1 MSAETSSV
9 RRDAGS
15 VAATREFILPDL
27 GEGLT
32 EAELISW
39 KVAVGDEVQVDQMV
53 VEVESAKSVVELPCP
68 YAGRIVSLHAAAGD
82 TVSAG
87 QALLTVAEAGAEVS
101 AGAESTADGGSE
113 SAVAS
118 TSAVDANGGDDGGET
133 GADESNGANLI
144 GYGTSEPKTRSTK
157 KRSFGGKHAATPDAT
172 STAAP
177 TAAPAVPTVVP
188 DAPTQPPTEAPA
200 RADGSLPSS
209 TVDSSVS
216 AADESASDADN
227 HVSPVSSPLVRKL
240 AKDHGISAKHLPGTG
255 PGGVV
260 TRVDVQ
266 SAIGSGAGAAAH
278 VPAGTSPANQ
288 PHLGTERGAA
298 SASASAS
305 RTAAAAKL
313 PAFAGD
319 AAAANSHRSDRDTR
333 TPITGLRKVVSE
345 RLTKSRQEIPEATI
359 WLDVDATELLNTKRA
374 LESRTGEKYSLLSL
388 VARFVVAG
396 LKKYP
401 IINSSI
407 DTAAGEIVT
416 HGDINLGLAA
426 QTPRGLMVPVVHG
439 AGEMSLRQLRDS
451 VSETVGKAT
460 TGKFDPTE
468 LSGGTFTLNNYGVFG
483 VDGSAPIIN
492 LPEVAML
499 GLGRI
504 KERPWVVDG
513 QLTVRKVMY
522 LSFVFDH
529 RACDGQEPSEFL
541 TFVAACIENPISL
554 LPEL

>member
-1 MSAETSSV
+1 MSADVNT
-9 RRDAGS
+9 G
-15 VAATREFILPDL
+15 TREFILPDL

-39 KVAVGDEVQVDQMV
+39 KVEIGDEVHVDQMV

-68 YAGRIVSLHAAAGD
+68 YAGRIVSLHANAGD

-87 QALLTVAEAGAEVS
+87 QPLLSVAEASAS
-101 AGAESTADGGSE
+101 AGAESADGS
-113 SAVAS
+113 S
-118 TSAVDANGGDDGGET
+118 
-133 GADESNGANLI
+133 DESSGANLI

-157 KRSFGGKHAATPDAT
+157 KRSFGGKHAATPVAT
-172 STAAP
+172 STA
-177 TAAPAVPTVVP
+177 
-188 DAPTQPPTEAPA
+188 
-200 RADGSLPSS
+200 DGSSPPS

-216 AADESASDADN
+216 ATDESPRDADS

-260 TRVDVQ
+260 TRADVLAAIESGTAANVEAA
-266 SAIGSGAGAAAH
+266 SAHI
-278 VPAGTSPANQ
+278 PAGTSRADEPQ
-288 PHLGTERGAA
+288 STTERSAA
-298 SASASAS
+298 SAGAPSPVGQ
-305 RTAAAAKL
+305 T
-313 PAFAGD
+313 
-319 AAAANSHRSDRDTR
+319 DRDTR

-374 LESRTGEKYSLLSL
+374 LEARTGEKYSLLSL

-439 AGEMSLRQLRDS
+439 ADEMSLRQLRDS
-451 VSETVGKAT
+451 VSETVGKAAS
-460 TGKFDPTE
+460 GKFDPSE

-504 KERPWVVDG
+504 KDRPWVVDG
-513 QLTVRKVMY
+513 ELTVRKVMY

-541 TFVAACIENPISL
+541 TFVADCIENPISL

>member
-1 MSAETSSV
+1 MSADLNT
-9 RRDAGS
+9 G
-15 VAATREFILPDL
+15 TREFILPDL

-39 KVAVGDEVQVDQMV
+39 KVEIGDEVHVDQMV

-68 YAGRIVSLHAAAGD
+68 YAGQVVSLHANAGD

-87 QALLTVAEAGAEVS
+87 QALLTVAEAGVEMG
-101 AGAESTADGGSE
+101 AGDEGDGGTP
-113 SAVAS
+113 AS
-118 TSAVDANGGDDGGET
+118 VSQSGSSTENS
-133 GADESNGANLI
+133 SGANLI

-157 KRSFGGKHAATPDAT
+157 KRSFGGKHAA
-172 STAAP
+172 
-177 TAAPAVPTVVP
+177 APAVPTVIP
-188 DAPTQPPTEAPA
+188 DAPSQPPAETPA
-200 RADGSLPSS
+200 SPSNSS
-209 TVDSSVS
+209 TTANDR
-216 AADESASDADN
+216 
-227 HVSPVSSPLVRKL
+227 VSPVSSPLVRKL
-240 AKDHGISAKHLPGTG
+240 AKDHGISAKSLPGTG

-260 TRVDVQ
+260 TRADVMA
-266 SAIGSGAGAAAH
+266 AIESGAGAAAH
-278 VPAGTSPANQ
+278 VPAGTSPAKASS
-288 PHLGTERGAA
+288 PAA
-298 SASASAS
+298 SS
-305 RTAAAAKL
+305 
-313 PAFAGD
+313 D
-319 AAAANSHRSDRDTR
+319 QSDRDTR

-359 WLDVDATELLNTKRA
+359 WLDVDATELLGTKRA
-374 LESRTGEKYSLLSL
+374 LEARTGEKYSLLSL

-439 AGEMSLRQLRDS
+439 AGEMSLRQMRDS
-451 VSETVGKAT
+451 VSETVGKAAS
-460 TGKFDPTE
+460 GKFDPSE

-504 KERPWVVDG
+504 KDRPWVVDG
-513 QLTVRKVMY
+513 ELTVRKVMY

-541 TFVAACIENPISL
+541 TFVADCIENPISL

>member
-1 MSAETSSV
+1 MSADLNT
-9 RRDAGS
+9 G
-15 VAATREFILPDL
+15 TREFILPDL

-39 KVAVGDEVQVDQMV
+39 KVEIGDEVHVDQMV

-68 YAGRIVSLHAAAGD
+68 YAGQVVSLHANAGD

-87 QALLTVAEAGAEVS
+87 QALLTVAEAGVEMG
-101 AGAESTADGGSE
+101 AGDEGDGGTP
-113 SAVAS
+113 AS
-118 TSAVDANGGDDGGET
+118 VSQSGSSTENS
-133 GADESNGANLI
+133 SGANLI

-157 KRSFGGKHAATPDAT
+157 KRSFGGKHAA
-172 STAAP
+172 
-177 TAAPAVPTVVP
+177 APAVPTVIP
-188 DAPTQPPTEAPA
+188 DAPSQPPAETPA
-200 RADGSLPSS
+200 SPSNSS
-209 TVDSSVS
+209 TTANDR
-216 AADESASDADN
+216 
-227 HVSPVSSPLVRKL
+227 VSPVSSPLVRKL
-240 AKDHGISAKHLPGTG
+240 AKDHGISAKSLPGTG

-260 TRVDVQ
+260 TRADVMA
-266 SAIGSGAGAAAH
+266 AIESGAGAAAH
-278 VPAGTSPANQ
+278 VPAGTSPAKASS
-288 PHLGTERGAA
+288 PAA
-298 SASASAS
+298 SS
-305 RTAAAAKL
+305 
-313 PAFAGD
+313 D
-319 AAAANSHRSDRDTR
+319 QSDRDTR

-359 WLDVDATELLNTKRA
+359 WLDVDATELLATKKA
-374 LESRTGEKYSLLSL
+374 LEARTGEKYSLLSL

-439 AGEMSLRQLRDS
+439 AGELSLRQLRDS
-451 VSETVGKAT
+451 VSGTVGKAAS
-460 TGKFDPTE
+460 GKFDPSE
-468 LSGGTFTLNNYGVFG
+468 LTGGTFTLNNYGVFG

-504 KERPWVVDG
+504 KDRPWVVDG
-513 QLTVRKVMY
+513 ELTVRKVMY

-529 RACDGQEPSEFL
+529 RACDGQEP
-541 TFVAACIENPISL
+541 
-554 LPEL
+554 

>member
-1 MSAETSSV
+1 MSADVNT
-9 RRDAGS
+9 G
-15 VAATREFILPDL
+15 TREFILPDL

-39 KVAVGDEVQVDQMV
+39 KVEIGDEVHVDQMV

-68 YAGRIVSLHAAAGD
+68 YAGQVVSLHANAGD

-87 QALLTVAEAGAEVS
+87 QALLTVAEAGVEAG
-101 AGAESTADGGSE
+101 AGPGAGTGAESADSE
-113 SAVAS
+113 S
-118 TSAVDANGGDDGGET
+118 G
-133 GADESNGANLI
+133 GANLI
-144 GYGTSEPKTRSTK
+144 GYGTSEPKTRSAK
-157 KRSFGGKHAATPDAT
+157 KRSFGGKNA
-172 STAAP
+172 
-177 TAAPAVPTVVP
+177 AAPAVPTVIP
-188 DAPTQPPTEAPA
+188 DTPSQPPAETPA
-200 RADGSLPSS
+200 SPSNSS
-209 TVDSSVS
+209 TTANDR
-216 AADESASDADN
+216 
-227 HVSPVSSPLVRKL
+227 VSPVSSPLVRKL
-240 AKDHGISAKHLPGTG
+240 AKDHGISAKSLPGTG

-260 TRVDVQ
+260 TRADVMA
-266 SAIGSGAGAAAH
+266 AIESGAGAAAH
-278 VPAGTSPANQ
+278 VPAGTSPAKASS
-288 PHLGTERGAA
+288 PAA
-298 SASASAS
+298 SS
-305 RTAAAAKL
+305 
-313 PAFAGD
+313 D
-319 AAAANSHRSDRDTR
+319 QSDRDTR

-359 WLDVDATELLNTKRA
+359 WLDVDATELLATKKA
-374 LESRTGEKYSLLSL
+374 LEARTGEKYSLLSL

-451 VSETVGKAT
+451 VSETVGKAAS
-460 TGKFDPTE
+460 GKFDPSE
-468 LSGGTFTLNNYGVFG
+468 LTGGTFTLNNYGVFG

-504 KERPWVVDG
+504 KDRPWVVDG
-513 QLTVRKVMY
+513 ELTVRKVMY

-541 TFVAACIENPISL
+541 TFVADCIENPISL

>member
-1 MSAETSSV
+1 MNT
-9 RRDAGS
+9 G
-15 VAATREFILPDL
+15 TREFILPDL

-39 KVAVGDEVQVDQMV
+39 KVEIGDEVHVDQMV

-68 YAGRIVSLHAAAGD
+68 YAGQVVSLHANAGD

-87 QALLTVAEAGAEVS
+87 QALLTVAEAGVEMG
-101 AGAESTADGGSE
+101 AGDEGDGGTP
-113 SAVAS
+113 AS
-118 TSAVDANGGDDGGET
+118 VSQSGSSTENS
-133 GADESNGANLI
+133 SGANLI

-157 KRSFGGKHAATPDAT
+157 KRSFGGKHAA
-172 STAAP
+172 
-177 TAAPAVPTVVP
+177 APAVPTVIP
-188 DAPTQPPTEAPA
+188 DAPSQPPAETPA
-200 RADGSLPSS
+200 SPSNSS
-209 TVDSSVS
+209 TTANDR
-216 AADESASDADN
+216 
-227 HVSPVSSPLVRKL
+227 VSPVSSPLVRKL
-240 AKDHGISAKHLPGTG
+240 AKDHDISAKSLPGTG

-260 TRVDVQ
+260 TRADVMA
-266 SAIGSGAGAAAH
+266 AIESGAGAAAH
-278 VPAGTSPANQ
+278 VPAGTSPAKASS
-288 PHLGTERGAA
+288 PAA
-298 SASASAS
+298 SS
-305 RTAAAAKL
+305 
-313 PAFAGD
+313 D
-319 AAAANSHRSDRDTR
+319 QSDRDTR

-359 WLDVDATELLNTKRA
+359 WLDVDATELLGTKRA
-374 LESRTGEKYSLLSL
+374 LEARTGEKYSLLSL

-451 VSETVGKAT
+451 VSETVGKAAS
-460 TGKFDPTE
+460 GKFDPAE

-504 KERPWVVDG
+504 KDRPWVVDG
-513 QLTVRKVMY
+513 ELTVRKVMY

-541 TFVAACIENPISL
+541 TFVADCIENPISL

>member
-1 MSAETSSV
+1 MSADLNT
-9 RRDAGS
+9 G
-15 VAATREFILPDL
+15 TREFILPDL

-39 KVAVGDEVQVDQMV
+39 KVAVGDEVHVDQMV

-68 YAGRIVSLHAAAGD
+68 YAGRIVSLHANAGD

-87 QALLTVAEAGAEVS
+87 QALLSVAEAGSESGADTPASGGGAAEGAAAS
-101 AGAESTADGGSE
+101 ANADGE
-113 SAVAS
+113 SS
-118 TSAVDANGGDDGGET
+118 
-133 GADESNGANLI
+133 GANLI

-177 TAAPAVPTVVP
+177 AVPTVIP
-188 DAPTQPPTEAPA
+188 DAPPQPPTEAPA
-200 RADGSLPSS
+200 PGNSS
-209 TVDSSVS
+209 KSATGESSM
-216 AADESASDADN
+216 DANDR
-227 HVSPVSSPLVRKL
+227 VSPVSSPLVRKL
-240 AKDHGISAKHLPGTG
+240 AKDHGISARNLPGSG

-260 TRVDVQ
+260 TRADVL
-266 SAIGSGAGAAAH
+266 AAVESGAGTAATN
-278 VPAGTSPANQ
+278 VPAGTAPTAQ
-288 PHLGTERGAA
+288 LHAGAERTAA
-298 SASASAS
+298 SA
-305 RTAAAAKL
+305 KV
-313 PAFAGD
+313 PAPVGQA
-319 AAAANSHRSDRDTR
+319 DRDTR

-345 RLTKSRQEIPEATI
+345 RLTRSRQEIPEATI

-374 LESRTGEKYSLLSL
+374 LEARTGEKYSLLSL

-439 AGEMSLRQLRDS
+439 ADEMSLRQLRDS
-451 VSETVGKAT
+451 VSETVGKASS
-460 TGKFDPTE
+460 GKFDPSE

-504 KERPWVVDG
+504 KDRPWVVDG
-513 QLTVRKVMY
+513 ELTVRKVMY

-541 TFVAACIENPISL
+541 TFVADCIENPISL

>member
-1 MSAETSSV
+1 MSADLNT
-9 RRDAGS
+9 G
-15 VAATREFILPDL
+15 TREFILPDL

-39 KVAVGDEVQVDQMV
+39 KVEIGDEVHVDQMV

-68 YAGRIVSLHAAAGD
+68 YAGRIVSLHANAGD

-87 QALLTVAEAGAEVS
+87 QALLSVAEAGSESGADTPASGGGAAEGAAAS
-101 AGAESTADGGSE
+101 ANADGE
-113 SAVAS
+113 SS
-118 TSAVDANGGDDGGET
+118 
-133 GADESNGANLI
+133 GANLI
-144 GYGTSEPKTRSTK
+144 GYGTSEPKTRSMK

-177 TAAPAVPTVVP
+177 AVPTVIP
-188 DAPTQPPTEAPA
+188 DAPPQPPTEAPA
-200 RADGSLPSS
+200 PGNSS
-209 TVDSSVS
+209 KSATGESSM
-216 AADESASDADN
+216 DANDR
-227 HVSPVSSPLVRKL
+227 VSPVSSPLVRKL
-240 AKDHGISAKHLPGTG
+240 AKDHGISAKNLPGSG

-260 TRVDVQ
+260 TRADVL
-266 SAIGSGAGAAAH
+266 AAVESGTGTAPTAAH
-278 VPAGTSPANQ
+278 VPAGTAPATQ
-288 PHLGTERGAA
+288 LHAGAGRTAA
-298 SASASAS
+298 SASVPSTGTAASAS
-305 RTAAAAKL
+305 V
-313 PAFAGD
+313 PASNGQA
-319 AAAANSHRSDRDTR
+319 DRDTR

-345 RLTKSRQEIPEATI
+345 RLTRSRQEIPEATI

-374 LESRTGEKYSLLSL
+374 LEARTGEKYSLLSL

-439 AGEMSLRQLRDS
+439 ADEMSLRQLRDS
-451 VSETVGKAT
+451 VSETVGKASS
-460 TGKFDPTE
+460 GKFDPSE

-504 KERPWVVDG
+504 KDRPWVVDG
-513 QLTVRKVMY
+513 ELTVRKVMY

-541 TFVAACIENPISL
+541 TFVADCIENPISL

>member
-1 MSAETSSV
+1 MSADVNT
-9 RRDAGS
+9 G
-15 VAATREFILPDL
+15 TREFILPDL

-39 KVAVGDEVQVDQMV
+39 KVEIGDEVHVDQMV

-68 YAGRIVSLHAAAGD
+68 YAGRVVSLHANAGD

-87 QALLTVAEAGAEVS
+87 QALLTVAEAGAEMG
-101 AGAESTADGGSE
+101 AGDEGDGGTP
-113 SAVAS
+113 AS
-118 TSAVDANGGDDGGET
+118 VSQSGSSTENS
-133 GADESNGANLI
+133 SGANLI
-144 GYGTSEPKTRSTK
+144 GYGTSEPKTRPAK
-157 KRSFGGKHAATPDAT
+157 KRSFGGKHAATPAAT

-177 TAAPAVPTVVP
+177 TAAPAVPTVIP
-188 DAPTQPPTEAPA
+188 DAPPQPPAEAP
-200 RADGSLPSS
+200 
-209 TVDSSVS
+209 S
-216 AADESASDADN
+216 AAASD

-240 AKDHGISAKHLPGTG
+240 AKDHGISAKSLPGTG

-260 TRVDVQ
+260 TRADVTA
-266 SAIGSGAGAAAH
+266 AIESGAGAAAH
-278 VPAGTSPANQ
+278 VPAGTSPAKA
-288 PHLGTERGAA
+288 PSTAA
-298 SASASAS
+298 SS
-305 RTAAAAKL
+305 
-313 PAFAGD
+313 D
-319 AAAANSHRSDRDTR
+319 QSDRDTR

-359 WLDVDATELLNTKRA
+359 WLDVDATELLATKKA
-374 LESRTGEKYSLLSL
+374 LEARTGEKYSLLSL

-451 VSETVGKAT
+451 VSETVGKAAS
-460 TGKFDPTE
+460 GRFDPSE
-468 LSGGTFTLNNYGVFG
+468 LTGGTFTLNNYGIFG

-504 KERPWVVDG
+504 KDRPWVVDG
-513 QLTVRKVMY
+513 ELTVRKVMY

-541 TFVAACIENPISL
+541 TFVADCIENPVSL

>member
-1 MSAETSSV
+1 MSADLNT
-9 RRDAGS
+9 G
-15 VAATREFILPDL
+15 TREFILPDL

-39 KVAVGDEVQVDQMV
+39 KVEIGDEVHVDQMV

-68 YAGRIVSLHAAAGD
+68 YAGRIVSLHANAGD

-87 QALLTVAEAGAEVS
+87 QALLSVAEASAS
-101 AGAESTADGGSE
+101 AGAESADGS
-113 SAVAS
+113 S
-118 TSAVDANGGDDGGET
+118 
-133 GADESNGANLI
+133 DESSGANLI
-144 GYGTSEPKTRSTK
+144 GYGTSEPKTRSAK
-157 KRSFGGKHAATPDAT
+157 KRSFGGKRAA
-172 STAAP
+172 
-177 TAAPAVPTVVP
+177 AAPAVPAVVP
-188 DAPTQPPTEAPA
+188 DAPPQPPAEQ
-200 RADGSLPSS
+200 
-209 TVDSSVS
+209 
-216 AADESASDADN
+216 
-227 HVSPVSSPLVRKL
+227 VSPVSSPLVRKL
-240 AKDHGISAKHLPGTG
+240 AKDHGISAKHLAGSG

-260 TRVDVQ
+260 TRADVLAAVE
-266 SAIGSGAGAAAH
+266 SGSGAAVH
-278 VPAGTSPANQ
+278 VPSGTSPADQ
-288 PHLGTERGAA
+288 PHVGTERGAA
-298 SASASAS
+298 SAGAPSPVGQ
-305 RTAAAAKL
+305 T
-313 PAFAGD
+313 
-319 AAAANSHRSDRDTR
+319 DRDTR

-374 LESRTGEKYSLLSL
+374 LEARTGEKYSLLSL

-416 HGDINLGLAA
+416 HGDVNLGLAA

-439 AGEMSLRQLRDS
+439 ASEMSLRQLRDS
-451 VSETVGKAT
+451 VSETVGKAAS
-460 TGKFDPTE
+460 GKFDPSE

-504 KERPWVVDG
+504 KDRPWVVDG
-513 QLTVRKVMY
+513 ELTVRKVMY

-541 TFVAACIENPISL
+541 TFVADCIENPISL

>member
-1 MSAETSSV
+1 MSADVSAEMRGTGP
-9 RRDAGS
+9 AGS
-15 VAATREFILPDL
+15 TREFILPDL

-39 KVAVGDEVQVDQMV
+39 KVAVGDEVHVDQMV

-68 YAGRIVSLHAAAGD
+68 YAGRIVSLHANAGD

-87 QALLTVAEAGAEVS
+87 QALLSVAEAGSESGADTPASGGGAAEGAAAS
-101 AGAESTADGGSE
+101 ANADGE
-113 SAVAS
+113 SS
-118 TSAVDANGGDDGGET
+118 
-133 GADESNGANLI
+133 GANLI

-177 TAAPAVPTVVP
+177 AVPTVIP
-188 DAPTQPPTEAPA
+188 DAPPQPPTEAPA
-200 RADGSLPSS
+200 PGNSS
-209 TVDSSVS
+209 KSATGESSM
-216 AADESASDADN
+216 DANDR
-227 HVSPVSSPLVRKL
+227 VSPVSSPLVRKL
-240 AKDHGISAKHLPGTG
+240 AKDHGISARNLPGSG

-260 TRVDVQ
+260 TRADVL
-266 SAIGSGAGAAAH
+266 AAVESGAGTAATN
-278 VPAGTSPANQ
+278 VPAGTAPTAQ
-288 PHLGTERGAA
+288 LHAGAERTAA
-298 SASASAS
+298 SA
-305 RTAAAAKL
+305 KV
-313 PAFAGD
+313 PAPVGQA
-319 AAAANSHRSDRDTR
+319 DRDTR

-345 RLTKSRQEIPEATI
+345 RLTRSRQEIPEATI

-374 LESRTGEKYSLLSL
+374 LEARTGEKYSLLSL

-439 AGEMSLRQLRDS
+439 AGEMSLRQMRDS
-451 VSETVGKAT
+451 VSETVGKASS
-460 TGKFDPTE
+460 GKFDPSE

-504 KERPWVVDG
+504 KDRPWVVDG
-513 QLTVRKVMY
+513 ELTVRKVMY

-541 TFVAACIENPISL
+541 TFVADCIENPISL

>member
-1 MSAETSSV
+1 MSADLNT
-9 RRDAGS
+9 G
-15 VAATREFILPDL
+15 TREFILPDL

-39 KVAVGDEVQVDQMV
+39 KVEIGDEVHVDQMV

-68 YAGRIVSLHAAAGD
+68 YAGRIVSLHANAGD

-87 QALLTVAEAGAEVS
+87 QPLLSVAEASAEASAEAGAE
-101 AGAESTADGGSE
+101 AGAGAGP
-113 SAVAS
+113 V
-118 TSAVDANGGDDGGET
+118 DGGET
-133 GADESNGANLI
+133 GAGESSGANLI

-157 KRSFGGKHAATPDAT
+157 KRSFGGKHTAGPGAAEFGAASTPSPAE
-172 STAAP
+172 
-177 TAAPAVPTVVP
+177 APAVPTVTP
-188 DAPTQPPTEAPA
+188 DAPSQPPAETSTSTDESSTEASE
-200 RADGSLPSS
+200 R
-209 TVDSSVS
+209 
-216 AADESASDADN
+216 
-227 HVSPVSSPLVRKL
+227 VSPVSSPLVRKL
-240 AKDHGISAKHLPGTG
+240 AKDHGISAKHMPGTG

-260 TRVDVQ
+260 TRADVLA
-266 SAIGSGAGAAAH
+266 AIESGTAANVEAASAH
-278 VPAGTSPANQ
+278 VPAGTSPAGEPQ
-288 PHLGTERGAA
+288 STTQRSATSVGAPSPVGRA
-298 SASASAS
+298 
-305 RTAAAAKL
+305 
-313 PAFAGD
+313 
-319 AAAANSHRSDRDTR
+319 DRDTR

-359 WLDVDATELLNTKRA
+359 WLDVDATELLGTKRA
-374 LESRTGEKYSLLSL
+374 LEARTGEKYSLLSL

-451 VSETVGKAT
+451 VSETVGKAAS
-460 TGKFDPTE
+460 GKFDPSE

-504 KERPWVVDG
+504 KDRPWVVDG
-513 QLTVRKVMY
+513 ELTVRKVMY

-541 TFVAACIENPISL
+541 TFVADCIENPISL

>member
-1 MSAETSSV
+1 MRETGG
-9 RRDAGS
+9 RGTG
-15 VAATREFILPDL
+15 TREFILPDL

-39 KVAVGDEVQVDQMV
+39 KVAEGDEVHVDQMV

-68 YAGRIVSLHAAAGD
+68 YAGRIVTLHAAAGD

-87 QALLTVAEAGAEVS
+87 QALLSIAEAGAEGSADAPSGGSAGSADGDGAGEPVAS
-101 AGAESTADGGSE
+101 AAAADGAGAEAD
-113 SAVAS
+113 
-118 TSAVDANGGDDGGET
+118 
-133 GADESNGANLI
+133 ADEASGANLI
-144 GYGTSEPKTRSTK
+144 GYGISEPKTRSTK
-157 KRSFGGKHAATPDAT
+157 KRSFGGRSAGAEAGAAAGASQSPAVA
-172 STAAP
+172 SPVAEAEAAP
-177 TAAPAVPTVVP
+177 TAPT
-188 DAPTQPPTEAPA
+188 DAQ
-200 RADGSLPSS
+200 
-209 TVDSSVS
+209 
-216 AADESASDADN
+216 
-227 HVSPVSSPLVRKL
+227 VSPVSSPLVRKL
-240 AKDHGISAKHLPGTG
+240 AKDHGITAKHLPGTG
-255 PGGVV
+255 AGGVV
-260 TRVDVQ
+260 TRADVLA
-266 SAIGSGAGAAAH
+266 AIDSG
-278 VPAGTSPANQ
+278 AGTSPVAE
-288 PHLGTERGAA
+288 PHMGSERGATSANVHA
-298 SASASAS
+298 SGTATSANVPAHGSAVD
-305 RTAAAAKL
+305 RGT
-313 PAFAGD
+313 
-319 AAAANSHRSDRDTR
+319 RDTR
-333 TPITGLRKVVSE
+333 TPVTGLRKVVSE
-345 RLTKSRQEIPEATI
+345 RLTRSRQEIPEATI

-374 LESRTGEKYSLLSL
+374 LEERTGEKYSLLSL

-407 DTAAGEIVT
+407 DVAAGEIVT

-439 AGEMSLRQLRDS
+439 AGEMSLRALRDS
-451 VSETVGKAT
+451 VTETVGKAA
-460 TGKFDPTE
+460 TGKFDPAE

-504 KERPWVVDG
+504 KERPWVIDG
-513 QLTVRKVMY
+513 ELTVRKVMY

-541 TFVAACIENPISL
+541 TFIADCIENPISL

>member
-1 MSAETSSV
+1 MSADLSAGM
-9 RRDAGS
+9 RDTG
-15 VAATREFILPDL
+15 TREFILPDL

-39 KVAVGDEVQVDQMV
+39 KVEIGDEVHVDQMV

-68 YAGRIVSLHAAAGD
+68 YAGRIVSLHANAGD

-87 QALLTVAEAGAEVS
+87 QALLSVAEAGAGADAPASDGGEAAS
-101 AGAESTADGGSE
+101 ASADGGHPE
-113 SAVAS
+113 SS
-118 TSAVDANGGDDGGET
+118 
-133 GADESNGANLI
+133 GANLI

-157 KRSFGGKHAATPDAT
+157 KRSFGGKHAAAPVAS
-172 STAAP
+172 STAAFASSA
-177 TAAPAVPTVVP
+177 TDT
-188 DAPTQPPTEAPA
+188 
-200 RADGSLPSS
+200 SS
-209 TVDSSVS
+209 TTATDR
-216 AADESASDADN
+216 
-227 HVSPVSSPLVRKL
+227 VSPVSSPLVRKL

-260 TRVDVQ
+260 TRSDVLA
-266 SAIGSGAGAAAH
+266 AIESGAGAAATR
-278 VPAGTSPANQ
+278 VPAGTSR
-288 PHLGTERGAA
+288 PHMGAERTAA
-298 SASASAS
+298 SASVPASGTSTSATVPAS
-305 RTAAAAKL
+305 VGQT
-313 PAFAGD
+313 
-319 AAAANSHRSDRDTR
+319 DRDTR

-345 RLTKSRQEIPEATI
+345 RLSKSRQEIPEATI
-359 WLDVDATELLNTKRA
+359 WLDVDATELLKTKRA
-374 LESRTGEKYSLLSL
+374 LEARTGEKYSLLSL

-439 AGEMSLRQLRDS
+439 AGEMSLRQMRDS
-451 VSETVGKAT
+451 VSETVGKAAS
-460 TGKFDPTE
+460 GKFDPVE

-504 KERPWVVDG
+504 KDRPWVVDG
-513 QLTVRKVMY
+513 ELTVRKVMY

-541 TFVAACIENPISL
+541 TFVADCIENPISL

>member
-1 MSAETSSV
+1 MSADVNT
-9 RRDAGS
+9 G
-15 VAATREFILPDL
+15 TREFILPDL

-39 KVAVGDEVQVDQMV
+39 KVEIGDEVHVDQMV

-68 YAGRIVSLHAAAGD
+68 YAGQVVSLHANAGD

-87 QALLTVAEAGAEVS
+87 QALLTVAEAGVEMG
-101 AGAESTADGGSE
+101 AGDEGDGGTP
-113 SAVAS
+113 AS
-118 TSAVDANGGDDGGET
+118 VSQSGSSTENS
-133 GADESNGANLI
+133 SGANLI

-157 KRSFGGKHAATPDAT
+157 KRSFGGKHAA
-172 STAAP
+172 
-177 TAAPAVPTVVP
+177 APAVPTVIP
-188 DAPTQPPTEAPA
+188 DAPSQPPAETPA
-200 RADGSLPSS
+200 SPSNSS
-209 TVDSSVS
+209 TTANDR
-216 AADESASDADN
+216 
-227 HVSPVSSPLVRKL
+227 VSPVSSPLVRKL
-240 AKDHGISAKHLPGTG
+240 AKDHGISAKSLPGTG

-260 TRVDVQ
+260 TRADVMA
-266 SAIGSGAGAAAH
+266 AIESGAGAAAH
-278 VPAGTSPANQ
+278 VPAGTSPAKASS
-288 PHLGTERGAA
+288 PAA
-298 SASASAS
+298 SS
-305 RTAAAAKL
+305 
-313 PAFAGD
+313 D
-319 AAAANSHRSDRDTR
+319 QSDRDTR

-359 WLDVDATELLNTKRA
+359 WLDVDATELLATKKA
-374 LESRTGEKYSLLSL
+374 LEARTGEKYSLLSL

-439 AGEMSLRQLRDS
+439 AGELSLRQLRDS
-451 VSETVGKAT
+451 VSGTVGKAAS
-460 TGKFDPTE
+460 GKFDPSE
-468 LSGGTFTLNNYGVFG
+468 LTGGTFTLNNYGVFG

-504 KERPWVVDG
+504 KDRPWVVDG
-513 QLTVRKVMY
+513 ELTVRKVMY

-529 RACDGQEPSEFL
+529 RACDGQEP
-541 TFVAACIENPISL
+541 
-554 LPEL
+554 

>member
-1 MSAETSSV
+1 MSADVSAEMRGTGP
-9 RRDAGS
+9 AGS
-15 VAATREFILPDL
+15 TREFILPDL

-39 KVAVGDEVQVDQMV
+39 KVAVGDEVHVDQMV

-68 YAGRIVSLHAAAGD
+68 YAGRIVHLHANAGD

-87 QALLTVAEAGAEVS
+87 QALLSVAEAGSESGADTPASGGGAAEGAAAS
-101 AGAESTADGGSE
+101 ANADGE
-113 SAVAS
+113 SS
-118 TSAVDANGGDDGGET
+118 
-133 GADESNGANLI
+133 GANLI

-177 TAAPAVPTVVP
+177 AVPTVIP
-188 DAPTQPPTEAPA
+188 DAPPQPPTEAPA
-200 RADGSLPSS
+200 PGNSS
-209 TVDSSVS
+209 KSATGESSM
-216 AADESASDADN
+216 DANDR
-227 HVSPVSSPLVRKL
+227 VSPVSSPLVRKL
-240 AKDHGISAKHLPGTG
+240 AKDHGISAKNLPGSG

-260 TRVDVQ
+260 TRADVL
-266 SAIGSGAGAAAH
+266 AAVESGPETAPTAAH
-278 VPAGTSPANQ
+278 VPAGTAPATQ
-288 PHLGTERGAA
+288 LHAGAGRTAA
-298 SASASAS
+298 SASVPASNGQA
-305 RTAAAAKL
+305 
-313 PAFAGD
+313 
-319 AAAANSHRSDRDTR
+319 DRDTR

-345 RLTKSRQEIPEATI
+345 RLTRSREEIPEATI

-374 LESRTGEKYSLLSL
+374 LEARTGEKYSLLSL

-451 VSETVGKAT
+451 VSETVGKAG
-460 TGKFDPTE
+460 TGKFDPAE
-468 LSGGTFTLNNYGVFG
+468 LSDGTFTLNNYGVFG

-504 KERPWVVDG
+504 KDRPWVVDG

-541 TFVAACIENPISL
+541 TFVADCIENPISL

>member
-1 MSAETSSV
+1 MSADMSTGLNSGA
-9 RRDAGS
+9 RGTG
-15 VAATREFILPDL
+15 TREFILPDL

-39 KVAVGDEVQVDQMV
+39 KVAVGDEVHVDQMV

-68 YAGRIVSLHAAAGD
+68 YAGQIVGLHAAAGD

-87 QALLTVAEAGAEVS
+87 QALLSVAEAGAG
-101 AGAESTADGGSE
+101 AGAHDEGDGGAPASASPSGGTTPSAETSE
-113 SAVAS
+113 SS
-118 TSAVDANGGDDGGET
+118 
-133 GADESNGANLI
+133 GANLI
-144 GYGTSEPKTRSTK
+144 GYGTSEPKTRSAK
-157 KRSFGGKHAATPDAT
+157 KRSFGGKRA
-172 STAAP
+172 AAP
-177 TAAPAVPTVVP
+177 EAPSSAPAVPTVIP
-188 DAPTQPPTEAPA
+188 DAPSRPPVETPMEADVAHAPTPS
-200 RADGSLPSS
+200 GSSS
-209 TVDSSVS
+209 IS
-216 AADESASDADN
+216 ATGALSMAGGDR
-227 HVSPVSSPLVRKL
+227 VSPVSSPLVRKL
-240 AKDHGISAKHLPGTG
+240 AKDHGISAKHLAGTG
-255 PGGVV
+255 SGGVV
-260 TRVDVQ
+260 TRADVLAAIETGATPDLGAA
-266 SAIGSGAGAAAH
+266 SASVPAGAPTAY
-278 VPAGTSPANQ
+278 VPAGTSPVAERRM
-288 PHLGTERGAA
+288 GTDRGAA
-298 SASASAS
+298 SAGVPSSV
-305 RTAAAAKL
+305 
-313 PAFAGD
+313 GQGE
-319 AAAANSHRSDRDTR
+319 RDTR
-333 TPITGLRKVVSE
+333 TAITGLRKVVSE
-345 RLTKSRQEIPEATI
+345 RLTRSRQEIPEATI
-359 WLDVDATELLNTKRA
+359 WLDVDATELLATKKA
-374 LESRTGEKYSLLSL
+374 LEARTGEKYSLLSL

-439 AGEMSLRQLRDS
+439 ADQMSLRQLRDS
-451 VSETVGKAT
+451 VSETVGKAA
-460 TGKFDPTE
+460 TGKFDPSE

-504 KERPWVVDG
+504 KDRPWVVDG
-513 QLTVRKVMY
+513 ELTVRKVMY

-541 TFVAACIENPISL
+541 TFVADCIENPISL

>member
-1 MSAETSSV
+1 MSADLSTGADASGASA
-9 RRDAGS
+9 AGS
-15 VAATREFILPDL
+15 PAAGPSAAGTRDFILPDL

-39 KVAVGDEVQVDQMV
+39 KIAVGDDVHVDQMV

-68 YAGRIVSLHAAAGD
+68 YAGRISALHAAAGD
-82 TVSAG
+82 TVAAG
-87 QALLTVAEAGAEVS
+87 QALLTVAEAASEV
-101 AGAESTADGGSE
+101 ETARE
-113 SAVAS
+113 
-118 TSAVDANGGDDGGET
+118 GET
-133 GADESNGANLI
+133 SSEGGGANLI
-144 GYGTSEPKTRSTK
+144 GYGTSEPKTRSSK
-157 KRSFGGKHAATPDAT
+157 KRSFGSRTGANAPTSAATPP
-172 STAAP
+172 AAEKSV
-177 TAAPAVPTVVP
+177 APAE
-188 DAPTQPPTEAPA
+188 AGAMATEA
-200 RADGSLPSS
+200 
-209 TVDSSVS
+209 
-216 AADESASDADN
+216 DEESR
-227 HVSPVSSPLVRKL
+227 VSPVTSPLVRKL
-240 AKDHGISAKHLPGTG
+240 AKDHGISAKRLAGSG
-255 PGGVV
+255 PGGIV
-260 TRVDVQ
+260 TRADVLAVID
-266 SAIGSGAGAAAH
+266 STTASPATVTESVPVENVPAGTPNGH
-278 VPAGTSPANQ
+278 VPAGTSATSART
-288 PHLGTERGAA
+288 TE
-298 SASASAS
+298 
-305 RTAAAAKL
+305 
-313 PAFAGD
+313 
-319 AAAANSHRSDRDTR
+319 NSHDTR

-345 RLTKSRQEIPEATI
+345 RLTRSRQEIPEATI

-388 VARFVVAG
+388 VARFVTAG

-407 DTAAGEIVT
+407 DTVAGEIVT

-451 VSETVGKAT
+451 IGETVGKAS
-460 TGKFDPTE
+460 TGKFSGEE

-504 KERPWVVDG
+504 KDRPWVVDG
-513 QLTVRKVMY
+513 ELTVRKVMY

-541 TFVAACIENPISL
+541 TFVSDCIENPISL

>member
-1 MSAETSSV
+1 MSADLNT
-9 RRDAGS
+9 G
-15 VAATREFILPDL
+15 TREFILPDL

-68 YAGRIVSLHAAAGD
+68 YAGQITALHASAGD
-82 TVSAG
+82 TVAAG
-87 QALLTVAEAGAEVS
+87 QALLSVAEAASSPSDE
-101 AGAESTADGGSE
+101 TSE
-113 SAVAS
+113 SS
-118 TSAVDANGGDDGGET
+118 
-133 GADESNGANLI
+133 GANLI
-144 GYGTSEPKTRSTK
+144 GYGTSEPKTRTSK
-157 KRSFGGKHAATPDAT
+157 KRSFGSKTFNSSTVSAAATPPVTDE
-172 STAAP
+172 P
-177 TAAPAVPTVVP
+177 APAATDV
-188 DAPTQPPTEAPA
+188 
-200 RADGSLPSS
+200 
-209 TVDSSVS
+209 
-216 AADESASDADN
+216 ESGTIESDAIAAETS
-227 HVSPVSSPLVRKL
+227 VSPVSSPLVRKL
-240 AKDHGISAKHLPGTG
+240 AKDHGISAKHLDGTG
-255 PGGVV
+255 SGGIV
-260 TRVDVQ
+260 TRADVLA
-266 SAIGSGAGAAAH
+266 AIESDTNINLGAANAG
-278 VPAGTSPANQ
+278 VPAGTSPTAD
-288 PHLGTERGAA
+288 PHTGAERGAT
-298 SASASAS
+298 SADVPTSA
-305 RTAAAAKL
+305 RQ
-313 PAFAGD
+313 GE
-319 AAAANSHRSDRDTR
+319 RDTR

-345 RLTKSRQEIPEATI
+345 RLTRSRQEIPEATI
-359 WLDVDATELLNTKRA
+359 WLDVDATELVKTKKA
-374 LESRTGEKYSLLSL
+374 LEARSGEKYSLLSL

-451 VSETVGKAT
+451 VSETVGKAA
-460 TGKFDPTE
+460 TGKFDPSE

-504 KERPWVVDG
+504 KDRPWVVDG
-513 QLTVRKVMY
+513 ELTVRRVMY

-541 TFVAACIENPISL
+541 TFVADCIENPISL

>member
-1 MSAETSSV
+1 MSADLNT
-9 RRDAGS
+9 G
-15 VAATREFILPDL
+15 TREFILPDL

-39 KVAVGDEVQVDQMV
+39 KVEIGDEVHVDQMV

-68 YAGRIVSLHAAAGD
+68 YAGRIVSLHANAGD

-87 QALLTVAEAGAEVS
+87 QALLSVAEAGAE
-101 AGAESTADGGSE
+101 AGGDAGSVDGDGVA

-118 TSAVDANGGDDGGET
+118 TTAVDANGGDGGDGGGQT
-133 GADESNGANLI
+133 GASESSGANLI

-157 KRSFGGKHAATPDAT
+157 TRSFGGKRAATPDAT

-177 TAAPAVPTVVP
+177 TAAPAVPTVIP
-188 DAPTQPPTEAPA
+188 DAPSQPPTEASAP
-200 RADGSLPSS
+200 ADGSSPSS
-209 TVDSSVS
+209 TVYSSVS
-216 AADESASDADN
+216 ATDESSRDADN

-260 TRVDVQ
+260 TRADVL
-266 SAIGSGAGAAAH
+266 AAVESGAGTNHDGATAH

-298 SASASAS
+298 SASVSAS
-305 RTAAAAKL
+305 GTAAAAKL
-313 PAFAGD
+313 PASAGD
-319 AAAANSHRSDRDTR
+319 AAAVSPDPADRDTR

-374 LESRTGEKYSLLSL
+374 LEARTGEKYSLLSL

-439 AGEMSLRQLRDS
+439 AGEMSLRALRDA
-451 VSETVGKAT
+451 VSETVGKAAS
-460 TGKFDPTE
+460 GKFDPAE
-468 LSGGTFTLNNYGVFG
+468 LSGSTFTLNNYGVFG

-504 KERPWVVDG
+504 KDRPWVVDG
-513 QLTVRKVMY
+513 ELTVRKVMY

-529 RACDGQEPSEFL
+529 RACDGQEPSQFL
-541 TFVAACIENPISL
+541 TFVADCIENPISL

>member
-1 MSAETSSV
+1 MSADLNT
-9 RRDAGS
+9 G
-15 VAATREFILPDL
+15 TREFILPDL

-39 KVAVGDEVQVDQMV
+39 KVEIGDEVHVDQMV

-68 YAGRIVSLHAAAGD
+68 YAGRIVSLHANAGD

-87 QALLTVAEAGAEVS
+87 QALLSVAEAGSESGADTPTSDIGE
-101 AGAESTADGGSE
+101 AESATASADSGSGE
-113 SAVAS
+113 SS
-118 TSAVDANGGDDGGET
+118 
-133 GADESNGANLI
+133 GANLI
-144 GYGTSEPKTRSTK
+144 GYGTSEPKTRSMK
-157 KRSFGGKHAATPDAT
+157 KRSFGGKHTATPDAT

-177 TAAPAVPTVVP
+177 AVPTVIPDVP
-188 DAPTQPPTEAPA
+188 PQPPTEAPA
-200 RADGSLPSS
+200 PGNSS
-209 TVDSSVS
+209 KSATGESSM
-216 AADESASDADN
+216 DANDR
-227 HVSPVSSPLVRKL
+227 VSPVSSPLVRKL
-240 AKDHGISAKHLPGTG
+240 AKDHGISAKNLPGSG

-260 TRVDVQ
+260 TRADVL
-266 SAIGSGAGAAAH
+266 AAVESGAGTAATN
-278 VPAGTSPANQ
+278 VPAGTAPTAQ
-288 PHLGTERGAA
+288 LHAGAERTAA
-298 SASASAS
+298 SA
-305 RTAAAAKL
+305 KV
-313 PAFAGD
+313 PAPVGQA
-319 AAAANSHRSDRDTR
+319 DRDTR

-345 RLTKSRQEIPEATI
+345 RLTRSRQEIPEATI

-374 LESRTGEKYSLLSL
+374 LEARTGEKYSLLSL

-439 AGEMSLRQLRDS
+439 ADEMSLRQLRDS
-451 VSETVGKAT
+451 VSETVGKASS
-460 TGKFDPTE
+460 GKFDPSE

-504 KERPWVVDG
+504 KDRPWVVDG
-513 QLTVRKVMY
+513 ELTVRKVMY

-541 TFVAACIENPISL
+541 TFVADCIENPISL

>member
-1 MSAETSSV
+1 MSAETSVSGA
-9 RRDAGS
+9 AGS
-15 VAATREFILPDL
+15 NSSATRAREFILPDL

-39 KVAVGDEVQVDQMV
+39 LVEVGDEVHVDQMV

-68 YAGRIVSLHAAAGD
+68 FAGRIEALHASAGD
-82 TVSAG
+82 TVTAG
-87 QALLTVAEAGAEVS
+87 QALLSVAHSGAE
-101 AGAESTADGGSE
+101 GPESKGS
-113 SAVAS
+113 
-118 TSAVDANGGDDGGET
+118 DDSG
-133 GADESNGANLI
+133 SANLI
-144 GYGTSEPKTRSTK
+144 GYGTSEPKARSTK
-157 KRSFGGKHAATPDAT
+157 KRSFGAKTSVAPVAAQPTPTQPVSTQPSAATPPAPEAT
-172 STAAP
+172 ST
-177 TAAPAVPTVVP
+177 TASGT
-188 DAPTQPPTEAPA
+188 
-200 RADGSLPSS
+200 G
-209 TVDSSVS
+209 
-216 AADESASDADN
+216 
-227 HVSPVSSPLVRKL
+227 VSPVSSPIVRKL

-255 PGGVV
+255 PSGVV
-260 TRVDVQ
+260 TRADVL
-266 SAIGSGAGAAAH
+266 SAIDSGTGATPERTAS
-278 VPAGTSPANQ
+278 VPAGTSDSTQASSDD
-288 PHLGTERGAA
+288 LSGAA
-298 SASASAS
+298 SAGAIA
-305 RTAAAAKL
+305 L
-313 PAFAGD
+313 D
-319 AAAANSHRSDRDTR
+319 SDRDTR
-333 TPITGLRKVVSE
+333 TPITGLRKVVSD
-345 RLTKSRQEIPEATI
+345 RLTRSRQEIPEATI
-359 WLDVDATELLNTKRA
+359 WLDVDATELLETKRA

-407 DTAAGEIVT
+407 DTENNEIVT

-439 AGEMSLRQLRDS
+439 ADRMSLRRLRDS
-451 VSETVGKAT
+451 VSETVDKAP
-460 TGKFDPTE
+460 TGKFSSQE

-513 QLTVRKVMY
+513 ELTVRKVMY

-529 RACDGQEPSEFL
+529 RACDGEEPSRFL
-541 TFVAACIENPISL
+541 TFVADCIENPISL